1 MSHTL
6 TLRNVPDSVLRAL
19 RGRARRNGRSMQ
31 KEIMSILA
39 EVVVDRASLVE
50 QLATLRLRLGA
61 EMTLDE
67 IHGAVEEG
75 RE

>member
-1 MSHTL
+1 MSYTV
-6 TLRNVPDSVLRAL
+6 TLRNVPESVLRAL

-31 KEIMSILA
+31 KEIMSILEEA
-39 EVVVDRASLVE
+39 VADRASLVE

-61 EMTLDE
+61 QMTLDE
-67 IHGAVEEG
+67 IHEAIEEG